1 MVETSETT
9 HDGPSDEGIEHKLRL
24 VAYVLFAMGAVYV
37 AQMLAPAIISRAVR
51 TDVSLTVFG
60 TQLIPYCGDVV
71 IVPAWLTVLLLIGVP
86 SVYLMLWKRSL
97 FDLTREHRLQRSQSP
112 LLSRTFD
119 WVIDLSAL
127 AGAFIVMYVA
137 VAIGLNVLMR
147 FSCSA
152 PLKWSLPT
160 TEFSLLYL
168 TFLAAPIVLRREGHV
183 RMTAITER
191 LGGTARLWFYI
202 VGSFISSGVC
212 GVMAW
217 QAFEK
222 TWGEFQRGAVLLSG
236 IEVPRAGVT
245 WIITYGFILLGLQF
259 LRMGVNALS
268 TRSYRETVEE
278 AGI

>member
-1 MVETSETT
+1 MAETPETT
-9 HDGPSDEGIEHKLRL
+9 QGGPADEGIEYKLR
-24 VAYVLFAMGAVYV
+24 VAAYVLFAVGAVYV

-86 SVYLMLWKRSL
+86 AAYLMFWRRSL
-97 FDLTREHRLQRSQSP
+97 FDLTREHRLQRSYSP
-112 LLSRTFD
+112 LPSRIFD
-119 WVIDLSAL
+119 WVIDLSAM

-147 FSCSA
+147 FSCGA

-168 TFLAAPIVLRREGHV
+168 TFLAAPVVLRREGHV

-191 LGGTARLWFYI
+191 MGNTGKLWFYV
-202 VGSFISSGVC
+202 VGSFVSSAVC

-259 LRMGVNALS
+259 LRMGVNAVRL
-268 TRSYRETVEE
+268 RRYRETVEE